1 MTFWDHLEV
10 LRNVILRILAIALAA
25 AIVAFSFKDLL
36 FGIIL
41 APGNSDFCTY
51 RLFGKVAAMFGADA
65 SNVADFKVELFSNML
80 TAQFMTHMKMAFWF
94 GILLVVPY
102 IIYELYGFISPALK
116 KGERKY
122 VVCVI
127 AFSYL
132 LFMAGVFLNYYL
144 IFPLAFRFLGTYQV
158 SPDVPNVITI
168 TSYVDL
174 LLTLT
179 LMMGILFE
187 LPVLSWFLARLGFL
201 NAGFMRKYRRHAVVA
216 IFVVAAVLTPTTDVF
231 TLLVVAVPIYLLY
244 EVSISV
250 VRRSTHAKG

>member
-1 MTFWDHLEV
+1 
-10 LRNVILRILAIALAA
+10 
-25 AIVAFSFKDLL
+25 
-36 FGIIL
+36 
-41 APGNSDFCTY
+41 
-51 RLFGKVAAMFGADA
+51 
-65 SNVADFKVELFSNML
+65 
-80 TAQFMTHMKMAFWF
+80 
-94 GILLVVPY
+94 
-102 IIYELYGFISPALK
+102 
-116 KGERKY
+116 
-122 VVCVI
+122 
-127 AFSYL
+127 
-132 LFMAGVFLNYYL
+132 MAGVFLNYYL

-231 TLLVVAVPIYLLY
+231 TLLVVAVPIYLY
-244 EVSISV
+244 PHI
-250 VRRSTHAKG
+250 G